1 MKRRVPVFLKRTA
14 YPLYHRICNRS
25 TLTVVMFHRV
35 MPRDDPRWDN
45 GNARWTV
52 TDGYFRECLR
62 LFKRHY
68 NVITLDD
75 VLASRRGERP
85 LPSRSLLITFDDG
98 YADNA
103 EFALPLLQEQNLPAV
118 LFVFTDAVNS
128 KMRLWA
134 LDLRTAYFHGDCS
147 LAEVASIYR
156 ALFPDREGSPLPT
169 DQSMLGAITFR
180 GPELTATEEDAL
192 LSHLRTALPR
202 VTTPPQMLTAE
213 QLRYLCANRVAIAAH
228 GKTHVAFTYARDLD
242 RELNDPRSELA
253 TVLSLDNPEDITSVA
268 FPYGLF
274 DNTVAERASCAGYE
288 LMFTTEPRVMV
299 IEKGWLTT
307 PVVSRL
313 AVIEP
318 QESIG
323 EHIDDLKLAYG
334 FFRAPHVHRPQSSP
348 T

>member
-134 LDLRTAYFHGDCS
+134 VDLRTAYFHGDCS
-147 LAEVASIYR
+147 PAEVAHIYR

-169 DQSMLGAITFR
+169 DQAMLGAITFR
-180 GPELTATEEDAL
+180 GPELKATEEDAL

-228 GKTHVAFTYARDLD
+228 GKTH
-242 RELNDPRSELA
+242 
-253 TVLSLDNPEDITSVA
+253 VA